1 LTFDRSKKWQVT
13 NTIAGTVTELT
24 ETTTA
29 TYFTM
34 CPTSAGVT
42 WGISLT
48 CGERIYMYFKETIQP
63 DWNGLKVVLFIV
75 G

>member
-1 LTFDRSKKWQVT
+1 M
-13 NTIAGTVTELT
+13 

-48 CGERIYMYFKETIQP
+48 CGEQTNICFKGTIQP
-63 DWNGLKVVLFIV
+63 D
-75 G
+75 